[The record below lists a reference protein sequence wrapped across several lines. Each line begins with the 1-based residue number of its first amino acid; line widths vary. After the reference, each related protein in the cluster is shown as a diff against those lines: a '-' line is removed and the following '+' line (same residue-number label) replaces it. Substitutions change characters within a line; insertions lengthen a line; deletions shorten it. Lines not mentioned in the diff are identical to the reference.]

1 MSTYQSKGIVF
12 RNIKYS
18 ESSIICDIF
27 TREKG
32 LRSFIVQGVRNAKSQ
47 GKANLFRPLHIVD
60 IQAYESET
68 GKLARI
74 RDIQYGHVY
83 QHLNIHVVKSAMA
96 LFMLEIARNSLRA
109 EDHDADLYDF
119 LETSFTT
126 LDADV
131 TISPL
136 THIVFMI
143 RLSVFLGFEPM
154 QNQDEKR
161 RIFDLLNGQYDEATS
176 HIQYRMEEGVSD
188 YFYQLLVCKEDDWK
202 GLHWPKSVRT
212 QMLDD
217 LILYYSLH
225 VTGFR
230 DIVSK
235 DVLAAVL

>member
-1 MSTYQSKGIVF
+1 MATYQSRGIVF
-12 RNIKYS
+12 RQIKYS

-32 LRSFIVQGVRNAKSQ
+32 LRSFIVQGVRNTKAQ

-60 IQAYESET
+60 IQANENDA

-74 RDIQYGHVY
+74 KDIQYGHVY
-83 QHLNIHVVKSAMA
+83 RHLNVHVVKSAMA
-96 LFMLEIARNSLRA
+96 LFMLEIARNSIRD
-109 EDHDADLYDF
+109 EDQDTDLYDF
-119 LETSFTT
+119 LESFFIN
-126 LDADV
+126 LDAED

-136 THIVFMI
+136 SHIVFMA

-154 QNQDEKR
+154 QNMDENRKV
-161 RIFDLLNGQYDEATS
+161 FDLLNGQFDEATS
-176 HIQYRMEEGVSD
+176 HIQYRMEETVSAC
-188 YFYQLLVCKEDDWK
+188 FNQLLTAKDEEWK
-202 GLHWPKSVRT
+202 SFQWPKPIRI
-212 QMLDD
+212 QMLED
-217 LILYYSLH
+217 LILYYRLH